1 MASRIE
7 ELMGKAKITR
17 ALDQIEMTPFLQQRE
32 ARAACKTRGIAVEA
46 HSPSGE
52 RGDL

>member
-17 ALDQIEMTPFLQQRE
+17 ALDQIEMTPFLQQRV

-46 HSPSGE
+46 HSPLGE

>member
-1 MASRIE
+1 LASSE
-7 ELMGKAKITR
+7 KAPDSWR